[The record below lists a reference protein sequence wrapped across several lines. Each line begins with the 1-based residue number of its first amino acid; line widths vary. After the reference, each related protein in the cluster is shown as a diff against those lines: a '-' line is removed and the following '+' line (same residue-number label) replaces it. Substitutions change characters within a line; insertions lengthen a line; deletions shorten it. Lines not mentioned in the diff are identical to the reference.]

1 MKLKL
6 DKEEQELLE
15 SFENG
20 EWVRVANPEASAVR
34 PQHHEE
40 GQAGEHPPVLERP

>member
-1 MKLKL
+1 L

-20 EWVRVANPEASAVR
+20 EWVRVANPEAKIR
-34 PQHHEE
+34 RQGIPYQT
-40 GQAGEHPPVLERP
+40 LI